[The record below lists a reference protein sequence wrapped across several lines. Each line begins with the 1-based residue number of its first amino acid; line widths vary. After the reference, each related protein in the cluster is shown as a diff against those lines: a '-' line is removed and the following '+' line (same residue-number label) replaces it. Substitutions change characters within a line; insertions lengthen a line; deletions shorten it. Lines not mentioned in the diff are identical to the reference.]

1 MLVKLKCLNCGKI
14 KYNDMPNISP
24 QVKIGTIFK
33 KSVCSCDKE
42 ADFIVKGL
50 FLETGI

>member
-1 MLVKLKCLNCGKI
+1 MLVKLKCMNCGKI
-14 KYNDMPNISP
+14 KYNEMPNIST

-33 KSVCSCDKE
+33 MSGCSCDNA

-50 FLETGI
+50 FVDTGL